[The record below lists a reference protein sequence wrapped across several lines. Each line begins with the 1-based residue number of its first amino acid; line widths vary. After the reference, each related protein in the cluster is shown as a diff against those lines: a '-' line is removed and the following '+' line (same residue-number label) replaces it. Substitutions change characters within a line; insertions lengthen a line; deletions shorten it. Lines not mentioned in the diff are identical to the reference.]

1 MAKVVRQYRSSLPIH
16 IMNDPAALES
26 FTQASAI
33 SERKVLSAR
42 DDRRIRVCWFG
53 VGDNPYF
60 PVGLADVVPYG
71 TVLAALSRSGMH
83 VSLKVVTNERALS
96 ADGLAMLRRLPI
108 KTDIE
113 EWTNEAERDAL
124 NDALVAF
131 LPVSA
136 QPFSVAK
143 SLNRAVTALSL
154 GCQVLS
160 VGYPLYSV
168 LDPVIY
174 RDPLA
179 LLKDLDRGAMR
190 FSAASQSMAQ
200 HLVQTFASAQV
211 EAAKLASF
219 LNSLVPQYLTDVGPI
234 CVIHGHSTRL
244 ETHNFVRQVRG
255 LSVAS
260 PHSAAPFDFDVVFR
274 GTSAGLKMLV
284 SKSAAERLLP
294 KVRERTLPGERFK
307 GRRYLEV
314 FDSLTRGRAPARSHW
329 DKAPIPFQ
337 LATYGESMKLI
348 ERSLADAFGPCR
360 MFVSETRPLP
370 FQLPGQ
376 VG

>member
-1 MAKVVRQYRSSLPIH
+1 MAKVVRQYRSSLPTH
-16 IMNDPAALES
+16 IMNDPAPMES
-26 FTQASAI
+26 FAQAS
-33 SERKVLSAR
+33 LSADRKALGAR
-42 DDRRIRVCWFG
+42 DERRIRVCWFG
-53 VGDNPYF
+53 IGDNPYF
-60 PVGLADVVPYG
+60 PVGLADVVAYG
-71 TVLAALSRSGMH
+71 SRLAALSRTGMD
-83 VSLKVVTNERALS
+83 VSLKVLTNERALS

-108 KTDIE
+108 RTEIE
-113 EWTNEAERDAL
+113 EWTNQGELDAL
-124 NDALVAF
+124 NGALIAF

-136 QPFSVAK
+136 QPFSVGK
-143 SLNRAVTALSL
+143 SLNRAVTALSM

-160 VGYPLYSV
+160 AGYPLYDAFES
-168 LDPVIY
+168 LIY

-179 LLKDLDRGAMR
+179 LLGDLDRGTLR

-200 HLVQTFASAQV
+200 RLVQTFASSQV

-219 LNSLVPQYLTDVGPI
+219 MSSLVPQSLTDAGPI

-244 ETHNFVRQVRG
+244 ETHNFVRQVHG

-274 GTSAGLKMLV
+274 GTGGGLKMLV

-314 FDSLTRGRAPARSHW
+314 ADSFARGGAPARSHW
-329 DKAPIPFQ
+329 DNPSIPFQ
-337 LATYGESMKLI
+337 LATYGESIRLM
-348 ERSLADAFGPCR
+348 ERSLADAFGACR